1 MNLYRDKSIFGDKT
15 VDRIKEWLKDNTKI
29 CKIIFEKNIYRFLRK
44 MITKRKIKNINRI
57 LDKKKELSS
66 LD

>member
-1 MNLYRDKSIFGDKT
+1 MNWYRDKSFFGDKN

-44 MITKRKIKNINRI
+44 MITKRKIKNTYRI
-57 LDKKKELSS
+57 LDKTRELSS